1 VGLSKEQMSTQET
14 ELETLDIYIFQMKR
28 MLVHRA
34 ISLSCVVAIVIL
46 VLTVIGCSRNSDSPQ
61 EPARPSG
68 PLLSIDPTTVGT
80 ITGTVTL
87 EGNALDMGAIGPPC
101 VKEGSS
107 NAAPPANKENNG
119 ELINAVIYL
128 KTGLANYRYDTP
140 KDPVTLDQRD
150 CTYEP
155 HVIALMTNQPLE
167 VKNND
172 PVAHNIH
179 VLAKLNKEWNHSEPP
194 GVAPLMVSFPR
205 PELAIHVICKLH
217 VGMSAFLFVF
227 DNPYYAVTSPTGTYE
242 LKNVP
247 PGTYTVE
254 AWRQNFGTQDQ
265 TVTIGPNQSKA
276 LSFVFKSGNSSGD

>member
-1 VGLSKEQMSTQET
+1 MSTQGT
-14 ELETLDIYIFQMKR
+14 ELETPDISSFRRKTILARK
-28 MLVHRA
+28 A
-34 ISLSCVVAIVIL
+34 ISLSFALATFIFA
-46 VLTVIGCSRNSDSPQ
+46 LTVTGCGRSSDSPQ
-61 EPARPSG
+61 ESPKPSG
-68 PLLSIDPTTVGT
+68 PLVSIDPTTVGS

-87 EGNALDMGAIGPPC
+87 EGNALDIGVISPPC
-101 VKEGSS
+101 VKDDSS
-107 NAAPPANKENNG
+107 SAAAPASKANNG

-140 KDPVTLDQRD
+140 KDPVALDQRD

-167 VKNND
+167 IKNND

-179 VLAKLNKEWNHSEPP
+179 VLSKLNKEWNHSEPP
-194 GVAPLMVSFPR
+194 GIAPLMTSFPR

-217 VGMSAFLFVF
+217 AGMSAFLFVF

-254 AWRQNFGTQDQ
+254 AWRQHFGTQDQ